1 MLYVLQINHKSM
13 NVKILFN
20 EKALNALF
28 AGVSEVTE
36 AVGSTLGPFG
46 RNVIIDKGYGIP
58 HVTKDGVTVAR
69 AYDTD
74 DPVKRIGATMVK
86 IAAART
92 CDEAG
97 DGTTTATLLTEGIL
111 RNAIGMG
118 VEKLNIREFRKGMM
132 TALKFAEGEVTQA
145 ARPIAGDD
153 VDAVKSVAL
162 VSTNGDEE
170 AAAAVAEALFRVGD
184 YGVITVEEGRDDGI
198 TVSVTNGFKW
208 AKGLTNA
215 YFVTDSDRM
224 ECVLAH
230 PYILLSNEPLRYI
243 QEILPI
249 VQTVYSEKRS
259 LLIVAPDMS
268 ADVMQFVVAN
278 VRQQNGLLACFVK
291 APGYGSIQ
299 KELLSDLAV
308 RTGGTVVGQDT
319 GYALNQLDMGMLGEA
334 DKAVVN
340 VNTTNI
346 IGGRGTDEE
355 VTALVQSIK
364 AQMEAADSTYDR
376 EKLQER
382 LANITG
388 GAAVIAVGGHSEVEV
403 AERKDRVDDAVAAV
417 RAAVADGVVPGGGV
431 IQLRVYGHLRR
442 ELNDGWNAS
451 FMAGYRS
458 VMEAV
463 MSILEQ
469 LAVNACVEPDEAVMS
484 MYDIDK
490 GLNYETM
497 KPDEAVIDPA
507 KVFKTALT
515 NAVSVT
521 LQFLTTAC
529 VMAIEP
535 EKKQ

>member
-1 MLYVLQINHKSM
+1 M

-224 ECVLAH
+224 ECVLVH

-278 VRQQNGLLACFVK
+278 VRQQNGLSACFVK

-340 VNTTNI
+340 VNATNI

-497 KPDEAVIDPA
+497 QPDEAVIDPA